1 MDYENI
7 NYQFGIYKWLKTT
20 LSLSEYIT
28 EIAIHRIV
36 IFCVLFTFVLLK
48 SMLRSRLA
56 LFALINQSFAILRS
70 IVLSAQKRSQ
80 VKKNQTKRKKL
91 PFSHTAYKII
101 NNFTSISRL
110 LMLFL

>member
-80 VKKNQTKRKKL
+80 VKKIKRNAKNYNFHIRLTK
-91 PFSHTAYKII
+91 
-101 NNFTSISRL
+101 
-110 LMLFL
+110 